1 MTFKI
6 SGQPRREL
14 KKKLAKEKQFM
25 KYFFVNEDLTATLGG
40 YTYGKQERADI
51 LCETK
56 MRIEKYEQQLKETV

>member
-1 MTFKI
+1 
-6 SGQPRREL
+6 
-14 KKKLAKEKQFM
+14 M

-40 YTYGKQERADI
+40 YIYGKQERADI